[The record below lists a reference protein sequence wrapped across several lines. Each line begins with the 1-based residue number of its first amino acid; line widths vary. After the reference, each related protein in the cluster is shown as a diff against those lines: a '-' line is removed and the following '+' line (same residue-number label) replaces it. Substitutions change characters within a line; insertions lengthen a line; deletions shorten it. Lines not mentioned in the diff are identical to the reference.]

1 MSPKLI
7 LHIDDDDDDLQI
19 LREAIETNEA
29 FLLKQYSNGK
39 DGLRFLE
46 QAKVLGDVPCLII
59 LDMNM
64 PVMNGKDVVLQIK
77 NDKVLSHVSVII
89 FTTTTGFSDLEFCRK
104 HAVSVIVKPFTINEF
119 DVVVKKILS
128 HAS

>member
-39 DGLRFLE
+39 DGLLFLE
-46 QAKVLGDVPCLII
+46 EAKVLGNVPCLII

-64 PVMNGKDVVLQIK
+64 RVMNGKDVVLQIK
-77 NDKVLSHVSVII
+77 NDTALSHVTVII

-104 HAVSVIVKPFTINEF
+104 HAVTVLVKPYTINEY
-119 DVVVKKILS
+119 DVIVQKILTY
-128 HAS
+128 AA

>member
-39 DGLRFLE
+39 DGLLFLE
-46 QAKVLGDVPCLII
+46 EAKVLGNVPCLII

-64 PVMNGKDVVLQIK
+64 RVMNGKDVVLQIK
-77 NDKVLSHVSVII
+77 NDTALSHVTVII

-104 HAVSVIVKPFTINEF
+104 HAVTVLVKPYTINEY
-119 DVVVKKILS
+119 DMIVQKILTY
-128 HAS
+128 AA

>member
-19 LREAIETNEA
+19 LREAIETNES

-39 DGLRFLE
+39 DGLLFLE
-46 QAKVLGDVPCLII
+46 EAKVLGNVPCLII

-64 PVMNGKDVVLQIK
+64 RVMNGKDVVLQIK
-77 NDKVLSHVSVII
+77 NDTALSHVTVII

-104 HAVSVIVKPFTINEF
+104 HAVTVLVKPYTINEY
-119 DVVVKKILS
+119 DVIVQKILTY
-128 HAS
+128 AA